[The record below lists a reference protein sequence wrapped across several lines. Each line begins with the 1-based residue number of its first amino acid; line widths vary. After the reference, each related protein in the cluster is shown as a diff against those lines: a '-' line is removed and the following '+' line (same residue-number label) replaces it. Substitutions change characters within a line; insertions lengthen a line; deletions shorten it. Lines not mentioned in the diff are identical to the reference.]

1 MKSGLEKI
9 QEELEFQPPAVLS
22 LEDTYVANGMPN
34 GHTPVHSEPGKCP
47 LSSDEDGGMHVK

>member
-22 LEDTYVANGMPN
+22 LEGTDVTNGVLN
-34 GHTPVHSEPGKCP
+34 GHTPVYSEPGK
-47 LSSDEDGGMHVK
+47 

>member
-1 MKSGLEKI
+1 MQGGLEKI

-22 LEDTYVANGMPN
+22 LEGTDVANGMPN

-47 LSSDEDGGMHVK
+47 LFSDEDGGMHVK

>member
-9 QEELEFQPPAVLS
+9 QEELVFQPPAVLS
-22 LEDTYVANGMPN
+22 LEDTDVANGMLN

-47 LSSDEDGGMHVK
+47 AFSDGDEGMHVK